1 MSARPPVPP
10 WRRYQAEAARAARSG
25 DREAEARA
33 RGEERALRL
42 AERIRADVDRWPPL
56 TAEQRDRLAA
66 LLHRAPD
73 ETVDGAA

>member
-1 MSARPPVPP
+1 MSRSAAPK

-33 RGEERALRL
+33 RSEERALRL

-56 TAEQRDRLAA
+56 TGEQRDRLAA
-66 LLHRAPD
+66 LLHGVD
-73 ETVDGAA
+73 EDGGH

>member
-1 MSARPPVPP
+1 VPP

-56 TAEQRDRLAA
+56 TTEQRDRLAA
-66 LLHRAPD
+66 LLHGAPVD
-73 ETVDGAA
+73 ESEDGAA